1 MQFCNTTMAGNLTV
15 FYGCM
20 FAGKTTAL
28 INFLSQSAYKPS
40 EILVLKPSIDNRASK
55 DKINTHTGIT
65 LPCIGIDKDT
75 ILDDLITPFTKLI
88 AIDEAQF
95 FDKLIFSELKRYL
108 TKGVNITVAGLDKDY
123 LARPFGIMPMLI
135 GIATAKHQLFA
146 ACQVCQAQ
154 ATHTY
159 RKADNKVLV
168 LIGAANEYEARC
180 ESCYQL

>member
-1 MQFCNTTMAGNLTV
+1 MAGNLTV

-28 INFLSQSAYKPS
+28 INFISQSAYKPA
-40 EILVLKPSIDNRASK
+40 EILVLKPSIDNRVSK
-55 DKINTHTGIT
+55 DKITTHSGIS
-65 LPCIGIDKDT
+65 LPCIAVDKES

-95 FDKLIFSELKRYL
+95 FDKLFFADLKRYL
-108 TKGVNITVAGLDKDY
+108 AKGIHIAAAGLDKDY
-123 LARPFGIMPMLI
+123 LARPFGIMPMLQS
-135 GIATAKHQLFA
+135 IATAQHQLFA
-146 ACQVCQAQ
+146 TCQVCQAP

-168 LIGAANEYEARC
+168 LIGANDYYEARC
-180 ESCYQL
+180 GECYNLGFNQ